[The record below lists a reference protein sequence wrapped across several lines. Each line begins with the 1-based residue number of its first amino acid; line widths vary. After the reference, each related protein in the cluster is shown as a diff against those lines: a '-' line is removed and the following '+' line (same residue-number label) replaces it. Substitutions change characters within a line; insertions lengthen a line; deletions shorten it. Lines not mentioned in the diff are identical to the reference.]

1 MAVSQGR
8 KPAFS
13 TGSQPQKPPQPS
25 SSYAQSIPRVSPM
38 ERKNQAP
45 SVHLRTE
52 AIQASS
58 SCPEMSAAIPNAN
71 GMLIPTNPV

>member
-1 MAVSQGR
+1 
-8 KPAFS
+8 
-13 TGSQPQKPPQPS
+13 
-25 SSYAQSIPRVSPM
+25 M